1 MPVAGEARSSRSKHL
16 FSWGRRQRGMSPGC
30 RSRRAVSGSLAACRK
45 IWNTPEDE
53 QIKSQGSYNGMGQT
67 KQRPECVLGFYQTVQ
82 QPSGEISGGLL
93 VTSHLGR
100 PIEFQC
106 SLPVRPNPTQQTL
119 YGATLR
125 PFLVGELIASAL
137 RDKLDVKPD
146 VLLVNDPD
154 AVAPQTWQKIPI
166 LCFAP
171 LSTDG
176 PQREFRGDVIHT
188 DPTTEDLLEQA
199 IKLLEKHVPET
210 AELKEPLNRVEQA
223 LKEAMG
229 QAA

>member
-1 MPVAGEARSSRSKHL
+1 
-16 FSWGRRQRGMSPGC
+16 
-30 RSRRAVSGSLAACRK
+30 
-45 IWNTPEDE
+45 
-53 QIKSQGSYNGMGQT
+53 MGQT

-82 QPSGEISGGLL
+82 QPNGEISGGLL

-154 AVAPQTWQKIPI
+154 AVASQTWQKIPI

-171 LSTDG
+171 LSADG
-176 PQREFRGDVIHT
+176 PQKNFRGDVIHT
-188 DPTTEDLLEQA
+188 DPATADLLEQA
-199 IKLLEKHVPET
+199 IQLLEKHVPET
-210 AELKEPLNRVEQA
+210 ADLKEPLNRVEQA